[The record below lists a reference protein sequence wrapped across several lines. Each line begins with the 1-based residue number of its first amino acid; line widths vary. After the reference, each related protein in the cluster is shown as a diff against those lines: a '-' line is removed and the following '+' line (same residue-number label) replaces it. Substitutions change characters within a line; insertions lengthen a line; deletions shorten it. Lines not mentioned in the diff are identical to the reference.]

1 MRKRLI
7 YCAFFVLIAV
17 PAVAQQSYID
27 SLKKEIVS
35 VKNDTA
41 QMILFG
47 IVADIYSEINPD
59 SSYHYAEKM
68 NVITKKLNLKLE
80 ESITLDQMSYAMLNK
95 GNQPRALQYI
105 LSAIA
110 IGEDPK
116 SEEKVLPS
124 SYDPIDEFSD
134 RSVSPHMQRL
144 TRLSRTQQYAGI
156 IYQNAAIYEK
166 ALNYYRQSLELAE
179 QTNNSRMLS
188 ITYSTLGRTYLSLK
202 QPDSALFYLQKA
214 YDHAVLAN
222 YNRFIG
228 SILLNIGRV
237 YSAQGNVEKAK
248 EYFKRGVTESE
259 EHYYYRGVV
268 ASNLALADINK
279 NSGYSDSILYYVQN
293 ALPVAHYL
301 NSPDLLQRSYTALAD
316 YYKIKQNSDSALKYQ
331 SLIIKINDSL
341 FNSKRVQEFQN
352 IDFDEQQRQ
361 QHIEAA
367 KSAYR
372 VKFRMYAL
380 LTGLAIFLIVVI
392 ILYRNSVQRKK
403 ANILLSQQKN
413 ELEATLT
420 KLKTTQNQLVQ
431 SEKMASLGEMTAGI
445 AHEIQNPLN
454 FVNNF
459 SEVNAELIEELK
471 TELEAGNKEQAIAIA
486 DDIKEN
492 EEKINH
498 HGKRA
503 DGIVKSMLQHSRSSS
518 GKKELT
524 DINALADEYTR
535 LAYHGLRAKDK
546 TFNAKF
552 ETEFDQSI
560 DPIHVI
566 PQEIGRVL
574 LNLINNA
581 FYAVTEKE
589 KQAGENY
596 EPTVSVTTKRA
607 GNKIEVTVKDNGQGI
622 PQKVLDK
629 IFQPFFT
636 TKPPGQGTGLGLSLS
651 YDIITKGHNGE
662 FRVETKEG
670 EGTVFIVS
678 LPANK

>member
-1 MRKRLI
+1 MRKQLI
-7 YCAFFVLIAV
+7 YCAVFVLVAV
-17 PAVAQQSYID
+17 PAVTQQSYID
-27 SLKKEIVS
+27 SLKREIGKVE
-35 VKNDTA
+35 NDTA

-47 IVADIYSEINPD
+47 KVADIYSEINPD
-59 SSYHYAEKM
+59 SAYHYAERM
-68 NVITKKLNLKLE
+68 SRITKKLNLKLE
-80 ESITLDQMSYAMLNK
+80 ESITLNQMSYAMLNK

-105 LSAIA
+105 LSSIA

-116 SEEKVLPS
+116 SEENVLPS
-124 SYDPIDEFSD
+124 SYEPIDEFSD

-166 ALNYYRQSLELAE
+166 ALNYYKQSLVLAE

-188 ITYSTLGRTYLSLK
+188 ITYSTLGRTYLSLR

-214 YDHAVLAN
+214 YDNAVLAR

-237 YSAQGNVEKAK
+237 YSAQGNIEKAK
-248 EYFKRGVTESE
+248 EYFKRGLTESE

-268 ASNLALADINK
+268 ASNLALAEINK
-279 NSGYSDSILYYVQN
+279 NSGKGDSILYYVQN

-301 NSPDLLQRSYTALAD
+301 NAPDLLQRSFTALAD
-316 YYKIKQNSDSALKYQ
+316 YYKIKHNNDSAVKYQ

-341 FNSKRVQEFQN
+341 FNKKRVQEFQN
-352 IDFDEQQRQ
+352 IDFEDQQRQ
-361 QHIEAA
+361 QQIDAA
-367 KSAYR
+367 KAAER
-372 VKFRMYAL
+372 VKFRMWAL
-380 LTGLAIFLIVVI
+380 VTGLVIFLFVAIM
-392 ILYRNSVQRKK
+392 LYRNSLQRKK
-403 ANILLSQQKN
+403 ANVLLSKQKN
-413 ELEATLT
+413 ELENALT
-420 KLKTTQNQLVQ
+420 SLKTTQNQLIQ

-459 SEVNAELIEELK
+459 SEVNAELIDELK
-471 TELEAGNKEQAIAIA
+471 TEVEAGNKQHALEIAN
-486 DDIKEN
+486 DIKEN
-492 EEKINH
+492 EQKINH

-503 DGIVKSMLQHSRSSS
+503 DGIVKSMLQHSRSSTD
-518 GKKELT
+518 KKELT

-552 ETEFDQSI
+552 ETEFDNSI
-560 DPIHVI
+560 EQINVI

-589 KQAGENY
+589 KQSGNNY
-596 EPTVSVTTKRA
+596 EPTVSVTTKRV
-607 GNKIEVTVKDNGQGI
+607 GDKIELRVKDNGHGI

-636 TKPPGQGTGLGLSLS
+636 TKPAGQGTGLGLSLS
-651 YDIITKGHNGE
+651 YDIITKGHGGE

>member
-1 MRKRLI
+1 MRERLVF
-7 YCAFFVLIAV
+7 CAFFVFVAV
-17 PAVAQQSYID
+17 TAVAQQSYID
-27 SLKKEIVS
+27 SLKKEIAAS
-35 VKNDTA
+35 KNDTTNL
-41 QMILFG
+41 IRFG
-47 IVADIYSEINPD
+47 KIADIYSEINPD
-59 SSYHYAEKM
+59 SSYHYAQKM
-68 NVITKKLNLKLE
+68 QAITKKLHLRLE
-80 ESITLDQMSYAMLNK
+80 EAFALNQMGYALLNK
-95 GNQPRALQYI
+95 GNWPPALQHI
-105 LSAIA
+105 LSSIV
-110 IGEDPK
+110 ICEDK
-116 SEEKVLPS
+116 DIEKNLLPPA
-124 SYDPIDEFSD
+124 YEPIDEFSD
-134 RSVSPHMQRL
+134 RSVSPHIQRL
-144 TRLSRTQQYAGI
+144 SMLSRTQQNAGI
-156 IYQNAAIYEK
+156 LYQNADNYAKAIS
-166 ALNYYRQSLELAE
+166 YYKSAIEFAE
-179 QTNNSRMLS
+179 QAKNFRLLS

-202 QPDSALFYLQKA
+202 QPDSALFFLQEAFDKA
-214 YDHAVLAN
+214 TLAN
-222 YNRFIG
+222 YNRYIG

-237 YSAQGNVEKAK
+237 YLAENNVEKAR
-248 EYFKRGVTESE
+248 EYFKKGLFESV
-259 EHYYYRGVV
+259 EHNYFRGVV
-268 ASNLALADINK
+268 ASNLALADLN
-279 NSGYSDSILYYVQN
+279 NRTGHVDSVFYYVQN
-293 ALPVAHYL
+293 GLPVAYYL
-301 NSPDLLQRSYTALAD
+301 NAPDLLLRSYTALAD
-316 YYKIKQNSDSALKYQ
+316 FYKTKGNNDSTVKYQ

-341 FNSKRVQEFQN
+341 SNSKRVQEFQN

-361 QHIEAA
+361 QQMEAA
-367 KSAYR
+367 QAAYR

-380 LTGLAIFLIVVI
+380 ITGLAIFLIVVI

-459 SEVNAELIEELK
+459 SEVNAELIDELK
-471 TELEAGNKEQAIAIA
+471 TELEAGNKQQAIAIA

-503 DGIVKSMLQHSRSSS
+503 DGIVKSMLQHSRSST

-552 ETEFDQSI
+552 ETAFDDSI
-560 DPIHVI
+560 EKLQVI

-589 KQAGENY
+589 KQMGDNY
-596 EPTVSVTTKRA
+596 QPTVSVTTKRA
-607 GNKIEVTVKDNGQGI
+607 GDKIEVTVKDNGHGI

-651 YDIITKGHNGE
+651 YDIITKGHDGE
-662 FRVETKEG
+662 FKVETKEG
-670 EGTVFIVS
+670 EGTKFIVS